1 MATKKTA
8 TKKTAKKAA
17 TPATAKSGKTAEAGT
32 RQASASEKKK
42 AIKTS
47 KTART
52 PEARPRDVDNS
63 PTVLLT
69 RAEEDMGR
77 LLESLNNQM
86 TAAMHAFEE
95 LAAVHRGPHETVIR
109 TKPIDRATAM
119 FQRLVTEIMD
129 ERFGEM
135 LPTLVAL
142 RAEMDQRAR
151 AEGFDGDGAESAHG
165 EFFARGTQMLDQVLA
180 NADVQAFQPRAGDAY
195 DPLIHLAV
203 GETHRDDLPDGVVSE
218 TFQEGYRTARGK
230 VIQTARVKVNRR

>member
-8 TKKTAKKAA
+8 KKKTAKKAA
-17 TPATAKSGKTAEAGT
+17 TSTAAKSRKTAQAST
-32 RQASASEKKK
+32 RPASASEKKK
-42 AIKTS
+42 AGKTS
-47 KTART
+47 KATRT
-52 PEARPRDVDNS
+52 PEKRTQDVDRS
-63 PTVLLT
+63 PTAILA

-86 TAAMHAFEE
+86 TTAMHAFEE
-95 LAAVHRGPHETVIR
+95 LAAVHRGPHEAVIR

-129 ERFGEM
+129 ERFGEV

-151 AEGFDGDGAESAHG
+151 AEGFDGDGAESGHG

-180 NADVQAFQPRAGDAY
+180 NADVQAFQPKAGDAY

-203 GETHRDDLPDGVVSE
+203 GETHRDDLPDGVIAE
-218 TFQEGYRTARGK
+218 AFQEGYRTARGK